1 MFPKIYIARETAI
14 VKLPGICWSLIRIL
28 YAASSRKY
36 LKLIGRFQNYGN
48 RVVEICF
55 AGLQTVKTVK

>member
-1 MFPKIYIARETAI
+1 MFPKIYIARGDSDSQT
-14 VKLPGICWSLIRIL
+14 ICWSLIRIL

-48 RVVEICF
+48 RVVEICKF
-55 AGLQTVKTVK
+55 AGL